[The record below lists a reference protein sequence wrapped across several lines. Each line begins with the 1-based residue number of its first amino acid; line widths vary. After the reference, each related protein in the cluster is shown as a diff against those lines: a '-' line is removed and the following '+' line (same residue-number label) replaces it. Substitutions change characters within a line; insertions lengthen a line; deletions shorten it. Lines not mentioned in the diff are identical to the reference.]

1 MSFGFQPKR
10 ADEAE
15 LDVTS
20 FMNLMVVLVPVLL
33 IMLNFAQVSVIDIQ
47 LPELTG
53 GSAQSEEEQS
63 QLVVNIDTDGHR
75 VYYPEN
81 VLIQAIPQRERSAEE
96 RDLDPEGPSVVH
108 DFRQLSRVLREVKKQ
123 LGEHNA
129 ITLLSA
135 PTTDYQTLVSTMDA
149 ARSYETVVAA
159 SVVEIELFP
168 RISLGEIK

>member
-1 MSFGFQPKR
+1 MNFGYQPKR
-10 ADEAE
+10 TDAAE

-53 GSAQSEEEQS
+53 GSAQSAEGQS
-63 QLVVNIDTDGHR
+63 QLVVKIDDEGHR
-75 VYYPEN
+75 VYYPEGT
-81 VLIQAIPQRERSAEE
+81 LIQSIPLRERTAEE
-96 RDLDPEGPSVVH
+96 RDLDPQGGAQVH
-108 DFRQLSRVLREVKKQ
+108 DQRQLSLVLREVKKQ
-123 LGEHNA
+123 LDDHNS
-129 ITLLSA
+129 ITVLSL

-149 ARSYETVVAA
+149 VRSYETVVAA